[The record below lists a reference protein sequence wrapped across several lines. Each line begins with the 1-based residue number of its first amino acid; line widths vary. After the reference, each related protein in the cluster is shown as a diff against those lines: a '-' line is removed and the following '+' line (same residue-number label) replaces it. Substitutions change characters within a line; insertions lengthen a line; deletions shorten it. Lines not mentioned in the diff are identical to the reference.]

1 MKFIDAC
8 FAGLV
13 TLSVPAAMPAVADPI
28 ELKLAFFAPE
38 NTDTFNYGIKP
49 FVDAVNAD
57 GGGLLHITVFPDGA
71 LGKTLAEQP
80 SMVLEGT
87 ADIAWV
93 VPGQT
98 PYRFPDNQI
107 IEMPGIFRDLREG
120 TLAYTRLI
128 AANALRGYQDFFV
141 IAAYTSAPSIVHSR
155 RPIQSL
161 AALKGQKIRTNNP
174 VEAAVLERLGALPT
188 IIPASRL
195 ADAIDRG
202 AVDGAV
208 VSPTGLFQFGAART
222 VRSHYLLGI
231 GAAPLVVV
239 MNRKKF
245 ESLPEPAQALIR
257 KYSGERTAAAWIEL
271 FGAAEKASLKKIETD
286 EQRMVVEPS
295 QADAAAAQQIFRSM
309 IDSWAG
315 ESVHNKELLRML
327 EAELTA
333 IRSGQ

>member
-1 MKFIDAC
+1 MA
-8 FAGLV
+8 L
-13 TLSVPAAMPAVADPI
+13 LVPAAMPAKADQI
-28 ELKLAFFAPE
+28 ELKLAFFTAQD
-38 NTDTFNYGIKP
+38 TDTFNYGVKP
-49 FVDAVNAD
+49 FVDAINRE
-57 GGGLLHITVFPDGA
+57 GSGLLHVTVFADGA

-98 PYRFPDNQI
+98 PYRFPDNQL

-120 TLAYTRLI
+120 TLAYTRLV
-128 AANALRGYQDFFV
+128 AAGALRGYQDFFV
-141 IAAYTSAPSIVHSR
+141 IAAYTSAPSIIHSR

-174 VEAAVLERLGALPT
+174 MEAAVLERFGALPT
-188 IIPASRL
+188 IIPASKL

-222 VRSHYLLGI
+222 ARNHYLLGI

-257 KYSGERTAAAWIEL
+257 KYSGERAAAAWIES
-271 FGAAEKASLKKIETD
+271 FGAAEKASLRKIATD

-295 QADAAAAQQIFRSM
+295 QGDAAAAQQVFRSM
-309 IDSWAG
+309 IDAWAG
-315 ESVHNKELLRML
+315 ESAHNRELLRLL
-327 EAELTA
+327 EAELMA
-333 IRSGQ
+333 VRSAQ